1 MKSQTDRN
9 SGLILT
15 TVSSL
20 IWGTVFV
27 SIGFGLDYLNPYV
40 LVFMRF
46 LVGSIP
52 VLVAVALF
60 ENRLGILRELRNRS
74 NWYLGFIYAF
84 GFVIQYLGQNMT
96 NASDAALLSNLSP
109 IIAPVGAFLYLKDRL
124 TTGQKI
130 ALPLGLFGL
139 VLVAGPKL
147 SLGASDFIGDMLLFA
162 TSVTIAAFIILSKK
176 MNFGSLGSSFALII
190 IITVYLAPV
199 GLLGGLSLSSLAHV
213 SVVGWAAIIWTAIP
227 CTVITI
233 AMYLRGLSA
242 ISVSESAILLL
253 IQVIT
258 GLILAA
264 LILGEGL
271 SAFGIVGACLLSI
284 AVLLSSLKLSRRMKE
299 KVETQSTA
307 AKDAENYKN

>member
-52 VLVAVALF
+52 VVIAIALF
-60 ENRLGILRELRNRS
+60 EKRLKVLSELRNRS
-74 NWYLGFIYAF
+74 NWYLGFVYAF

-124 TTGQKI
+124 TFGQKI

-139 VLVAGPKL
+139 VFVAGPKL
-147 SLGASDFIGDMLLFA
+147 SLGPRDFIGDMLLFA
-162 TSVTIAAFIILSKK
+162 TSVTIAVFIIMSKK
-176 MNFGSLGSSFALII
+176 MNLGSLGSSFALII

-199 GLLGGLSLSSLAHV
+199 GLIGGLSLTSLSRV
-213 SVVGWAAIIWTAIP
+213 SAVGWAAIFWMAIP
-227 CTVITI
+227 CTVLTI
-233 AMYLRGLSA
+233 A
-242 ISVSESAILLL
+242 
-253 IQVIT
+253 
-258 GLILAA
+258 
-264 LILGEGL
+264 
-271 SAFGIVGACLLSI
+271 
-284 AVLLSSLKLSRRMKE
+284 
-299 KVETQSTA
+299 
-307 AKDAENYKN
+307 